1 MSLKNGMVLKQRYRI
16 LSTLGKGG
24 QGAVYLCEDIDVYN
38 QKRAIKQFLNMQS
51 MSREERQTALAMFK
65 KEGAF
70 LAMLDHQ
77 GLPKISDKF
86 SSNGRCY
93 LVIDYVEGQN
103 LETILKED
111 PSFLNEGRIVDI
123 ALKLCDILNYMHTRV
138 PPIVFRDVK
147 PENIILTKDFQ
158 VKLIDF
164 GTARFF
170 DKRKKN
176 DTIQVGTVGYAA
188 PEQYTGTSDP
198 ASDIYAFGALLHHLL
213 TGLDP
218 KYLSPFEA
226 ERIPVCS
233 IKKGFSENIAAV
245 VHKALQSSRKKR
257 YNNIA
262 DMKLDL
268 LKNELINICPIC
280 GNVMLAEN
288 KQCGQCGTK
297 ILSKV
302 LQKNHSKKLHY
313 LETSDGLVH
322 KTAYLH
328 KDLLSIGR
336 AQSNDIV
343 IKDGTVS
350 SRHAVL
356 ERKNNKFMITDLGS
370 ANGILI
376 NGKKVIHKKLKPGAQ
391 VKLGNVVLFY
401 KMKSN

>member
-1 MSLKNGMVLKQRYRI
+1 MSLKNGIVLKQRYRI
-16 LSTLGKGG
+16 MSTLGKGG

-38 QKRAIKQFLNMQS
+38 QKKAIKQFLNMQS

-198 ASDIYAFGALLHHLL
+198 
-213 TGLDP
+213 
-218 KYLSPFEA
+218 
-226 ERIPVCS
+226 
-233 IKKGFSENIAAV
+233 
-245 VHKALQSSRKKR
+245 
-257 YNNIA
+257 
-262 DMKLDL
+262 
-268 LKNELINICPIC
+268 
-280 GNVMLAEN
+280 
-288 KQCGQCGTK
+288 
-297 ILSKV
+297 
-302 LQKNHSKKLHY
+302 
-313 LETSDGLVH
+313 
-322 KTAYLH
+322 
-328 KDLLSIGR
+328 
-336 AQSNDIV
+336 
-343 IKDGTVS
+343 
-350 SRHAVL
+350 
-356 ERKNNKFMITDLGS
+356 
-370 ANGILI
+370 
-376 NGKKVIHKKLKPGAQ
+376 
-391 VKLGNVVLFY
+391 
-401 KMKSN
+401 